1 MKKVLSCLLAVALML
16 CAVVSVSAEISPE
29 GSISDKYI
37 IIDTIPV
44 PDKGGEST
52 PEVDAPGKVQV
63 DSGEEVTLTANPK
76 DGYKFDHWEFS
87 TGDFDIISGKITDS
101 VLVIKP
107 KGDVNIRVYAHF
119 SPIDTPPTEPTT
131 KPVEKPDPDPSS
143 PITGEGLFAG
153 DGIVVC
159 AASSVVLLAAFAVV
173 VVLKKKENA

>member
-29 GSISDKYI
+29 ASITDKYI

-44 PDKGGEST
+44 PDKGGVST

-63 DSGEEVTLTANPK
+63 DSGEEVTLTATPK
-76 DGYKFDHWEFS
+76 DGYKFDHWEFA
-87 TGDFDIISGKITDS
+87 TGDFDIVSGKITDS

-119 SPIDTPPTEPTT
+119 SPIDAPTTEPTT
-131 KPVEKPDPDPSS
+131 KPVHDPSDDPNS
-143 PITGEGLFAG
+143 PTTG
-153 DGIVVC
+153 DGLMVC
-159 AASSVVLLAAFAVV
+159 AASATVMLAAFAVV
-173 VVLKKKENA
+173 VVLKKKQNA